1 MYSTTIEIAGFICFV
16 IAAAFLGGPAAALL
30 VAGCSCLFVGASTDD
45 SALGRNVRR
54 AAAVPVSRVAL
65 LSARARARRERAVVE
80 KLIAS
85 EG

>member
-1 MYSTTIEIAGFICFV
+1 MFSTTIELAGFVCFI
-16 IAAAFLGGPAAALL
+16 IAAAFLGGAPAALL

-45 SALGRNVRR
+45 SALSRNVRR
-54 AAAVPVSRVAL
+54 TAAVPVARVAL
-65 LSARARARRERAVVE
+65 LSARVRARRDRAVVE